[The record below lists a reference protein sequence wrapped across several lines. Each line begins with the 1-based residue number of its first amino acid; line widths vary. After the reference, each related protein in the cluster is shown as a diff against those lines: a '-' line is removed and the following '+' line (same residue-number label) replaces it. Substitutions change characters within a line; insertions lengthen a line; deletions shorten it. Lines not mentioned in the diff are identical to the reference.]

1 MGLKWLLSRI
11 FVLYVA
17 LNMLTCAVVFFP
29 WALPR
34 ETISGLIGRWLR
46 MEPGWKRSFAHYACV
61 AVDKL
66 YFWEP
71 NHCAEVH
78 CVEKRAHEVLY
89 P

>member
-1 MGLKWLLSRI
+1 MGMRWLLSRL

-17 LNMLTCAVVFFP
+17 LNMLICSIVFFP

-34 ETISGLIGRWLR
+34 ETISGLIGRWL
-46 MEPGWKRSFAHYACV
+46 MGTGWKRTFAYYACV

-78 CVEKRAHEVLY
+78 CVEKRAHELLY